1 MSAESPLILLVGR
14 GFTPGSQFLERLCR
28 NGCACKVA
36 HSLDEAGTALRSAHF
51 ELVLSEMSLPEGSA
65 FPLIALLEHTPAT
78 LFFCVGVHDGC
89 WWLPALDRGR
99 RTWGQ
104 AALRPAEFAVELAA
118 LLGTGALCAAV
129 PAADAVHANIIPMP
143 AQEISPPRPERAP
156 TEQARTRKS
165 SA

>member
-51 ELVLSEMSLPEGSA
+51 ELVLSEMGLPEGSA
-65 FPLIALLEHTPAT
+65 FPLIALLERTPAT
-78 LFFCVGVHDGC
+78 LYFCVGVHDGC
-89 WWLPALDRGR
+89 WWLPALDHGR

-104 AALRPAEFAVELAA
+104 AALRPAEFAVVLAT
-118 LLGTGALCAAV
+118 LLGTDALCAAA
-129 PAADAVHANIIPMP
+129 PASDAVLANIIPMP
-143 AQEISPPRPERAP
+143 PIEISPPKPARAP
-156 TEQARTRKS
+156 TEEAKARKS